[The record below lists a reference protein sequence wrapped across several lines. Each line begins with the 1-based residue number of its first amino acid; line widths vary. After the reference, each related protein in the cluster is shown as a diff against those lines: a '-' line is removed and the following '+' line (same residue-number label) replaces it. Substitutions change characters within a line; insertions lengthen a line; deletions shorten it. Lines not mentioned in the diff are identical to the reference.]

1 MQICLFEDI
10 YYDHFEPMILTRPTY
25 NLFCGIHTLRDKVKR
40 AYPGVE
46 VVFHTRGYL
55 KAFIGLKNP
64 TYKVNVIEHDE
75 CLFVN
80 GRVIAPPDIA
90 DIIKIDLPG
99 DRLYL
104 NGETIIAAKVSGK
117 KLEGMKEGLDDLLTL
132 SNFDGIPVEQV
143 EVKYA
148 TYIWDLIHNNDKE
161 IVNDFYAYMDIH
173 GFAPKDRVR
182 GNVHESA
189 VLIEK
194 ENIYIHETAR
204 IMPGAVIDATD
215 GPVFINSDAIVYP
228 NAVIEGPVCIGKGTK
243 VKSGASIY
251 HGVTVGKVCKV
262 GGEIEGNI
270 ISPYTN
276 KQHSGFMGHAYIG
289 SWVNIGADTNNSDL
303 KNNYGTVK
311 ITVNGEQIDSGQQF
325 LGLIMGDHSKTAI
338 NTMFNT
344 GTVVGFSSNI
354 FGPGF
359 PSKSIPSFAWGGA
372 DMMTTYDIE
381 KSIETAKRVVQRR
394 NKSISETEEKL
405 FRKVFDL
412 THKQRRKMGFPY

>member
-117 KLEGMKEGLDDLLTL
+117 KLEGMKEGLDDLLTI

-182 GNVHESA
+182 GNVHE
-189 VLIEK
+189 VLYLLK
-194 ENIYIHETAR
+194 RKTFIYTR
-204 IMPGAVIDATD
+204 LQG
-215 GPVFINSDAIVYP
+215 
-228 NAVIEGPVCIGKGTK
+228 
-243 VKSGASIY
+243 
-251 HGVTVGKVCKV
+251 
-262 GGEIEGNI
+262 
-270 ISPYTN
+270 
-276 KQHSGFMGHAYIG
+276 
-289 SWVNIGADTNNSDL
+289 
-303 KNNYGTVK
+303 
-311 ITVNGEQIDSGQQF
+311 
-325 LGLIMGDHSKTAI
+325 
-338 NTMFNT
+338 
-344 GTVVGFSSNI
+344 
-354 FGPGF
+354 
-359 PSKSIPSFAWGGA
+359 
-372 DMMTTYDIE
+372 
-381 KSIETAKRVVQRR
+381 
-394 NKSISETEEKL
+394 
-405 FRKVFDL
+405 
-412 THKQRRKMGFPY
+412 

>member
-25 NLFCGIHTLRDKVKR
+25 NLFCGIHTLRDKIKR
-40 AYPGVE
+40 AYPGFDI
-46 VVFHTRGYL
+46 VFHTRGYL
-55 KAFIGLKNP
+55 KPFIGLKNP
-64 TYKVNVIEHDE
+64 VFRVNEIDHDE
-75 CLFVN
+75 CLFIN
-80 GRVIAPPDIA
+80 GRVIAPPDLA
-90 DIIKIDLPG
+90 NIIKIDAPG

-117 KLEGMKEGLDDLLTL
+117 KLENLKLGLDDLITI
-132 SNFDGIPVEQV
+132 SDFDGVPVEQV

-148 TYIWDLIHNNDKE
+148 TYIWDLIHSNAKE
-161 IVNDFYAYMDIH
+161 ISNDFYAYMDIH
-173 GFAPKDRVR
+173 GIGPNDRVR

-194 ENIYIHETAR
+194 ENIYLHETAR
-204 IMPGAVIDATD
+204 IMPGAVIDAST
-215 GPVFINSDAIVYP
+215 GPVFINADALIYP
-228 NAVIEGPVCIGKGTK
+228 NAVIEGPVCIGRGTK
-243 VKSGASIY
+243 VKPAASIY
-251 HGVTVGKVCKV
+251 SGVTVGKVCKV
-262 GGEIEGNI
+262 GGEIEGSI

-311 ITVNGEQIDSGQQF
+311 IMVNGDQVDSGQQF

-359 PSKSIPSFAWGGA
+359 PMKYIPSFAWGGN

-381 KSIETAKRVVQRR
+381 KSLETAKRVVQRR
-394 NKSISETEEKL
+394 NRTISETEEQL

>member
-10 YYDHFEPMILTRPTY
+10 YFDHFEPMILTRPTY

-40 AYPGVE
+40 AYPGIDI
-46 VVFHTRGYL
+46 VFHTRGYL
-55 KAFIGLKNP
+55 EAFIGLKNP
-64 TYKVNVIEHDE
+64 TFKVNKIEHDE
-75 CLFVN
+75 CLFIN

-90 DIIKIDLPG
+90 KIVKIDAVG

-117 KLEGMKEGLDDLLTL
+117 KLDNVKESLNDLFTI

-143 EVKYA
+143 DVKYA
-148 TYIWDLIHNNDKE
+148 TYIWDLIHNNRKE
-161 IVNDFYAYMDIH
+161 IINDFSAYMSVNKI
-173 GFAPKDRVR
+173 GPKDRVR
-182 GNVHESA
+182 GQVHESA

-204 IMPGAVIDATD
+204 IMPGAVIDASE
-215 GPVFINSDAIVYP
+215 GPVFINADAIIFP
-228 NAVIEGPVCIGKGTK
+228 NAVLEGPVCIGRGTK
-243 VKSGASIY
+243 VKPCAMIY
-251 HGVTVGKVCKV
+251 NGVTVGKVCKV
-262 GGEIEGNI
+262 GGEIEGSI
-270 ISPYTN
+270 ISPYSN

-303 KNNYGTVK
+303 KNNYGTIK
-311 ITVNGEQIDSGQQF
+311 ITVNGEQVDSGQQF
-325 LGLIMGDHSKTAI
+325 LGLIFGDHSKTAI

-359 PSKSIPSFAWGGA
+359 PDKYVPSFAWGGSE
-372 DMMTTYDIE
+372 MMTTYDIE

-394 NKSISETEEKL
+394 NKFISEIEEKL

-412 THKQRRKMGFPY
+412 TQKQRRKMGFPY